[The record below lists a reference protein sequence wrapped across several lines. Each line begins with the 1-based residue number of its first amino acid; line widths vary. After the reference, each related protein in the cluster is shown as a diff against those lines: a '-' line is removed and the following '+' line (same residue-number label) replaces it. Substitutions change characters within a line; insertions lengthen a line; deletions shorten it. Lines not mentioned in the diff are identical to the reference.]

1 MVESLQSC
9 PWASGVSGVE
19 KLEKILHAEEAARL
33 RVAEAREEAVRIVRD
48 AAAQAAEIHARAD
61 EAAVGEAQAR
71 AAAILGPVRDGAEKT
86 RMEHH
91 AALARTLER
100 ADARVERALVAVLED
115 LAE

>member
-1 MVESLQSC
+1 M
-9 PWASGVSGVE
+9 E

-33 RVAEAREEAVRIVRD
+33 RVSEAREGAALIVRD
-48 AAAQAAEIHARAD
+48 AAAQAAEIRAKAD
-61 EAAVGEAQAR
+61 EAAADEARAR

-86 RMEHH
+86 HMEHQ

-100 ADARVERALVAVLED
+100 AEARVERALVAVLED